1 MSHFDKILLANFG
14 LPICRIGRNYRVKQR
29 AEEKAEWIFIGSEA
43 VRKVRYLRGEKL
55 LDIQF
60 SPGEIYRYSAVTA
73 AEVRELLNAAS
84 VGNYVN
90 QTFKPHHPDYKKIRE

>member
-1 MSHFDKILLANFG
+1 M
-14 LPICRIGRNYRVKQR
+14 KQR

-43 VRKVRYLRGEKL
+43 VRKVRYLRAEKL

-60 SPGEIYRYSAVTA
+60 SPGEIYRYSAVTPS
-73 AEVRELLNAAS
+73 EVQELLGAES

-90 QTFKPHHPDYKKIRE
+90 QSFKPRHPEFRKLRE